1 MPVSRR
7 KFLRSSAALSAAL
20 LFKPATSILGHNSIQ
35 SNGIPGRS
43 GQYSRAMFEPYVG
56 DTFHVYSGK
65 QIVELKLVAI
75 KDMKPRS
82 TSITKGKTSR
92 TDCFSLQ
99 FKASGSL
106 PANGSIQTLRHSA
119 LGTFDLFTIQSE
131 SRSGILHT
139 AIVNQLS

>member
-1 MPVSRR
+1 MSVSRR

-20 LFKPATSILGHNSIQ
+20 LFKPATSILGHNSVQASSVPGQ
-35 SNGIPGRS
+35 SGL
-43 GQYSRAMFEPYVG
+43 YSRAMFEPYVG
-56 DTFHVYSGK
+56 DTFHVYSGN

-75 KDMKPRS
+75 EDLNPRS
-82 TSITKGKTSR
+82 TSITKGKTSN

-106 PANGSIQTLRHSA
+106 PATGSIQTLRHSA

-131 SRSGILHT
+131 SRSGIVHT
-139 AIVNQLS
+139 AIVNHLT